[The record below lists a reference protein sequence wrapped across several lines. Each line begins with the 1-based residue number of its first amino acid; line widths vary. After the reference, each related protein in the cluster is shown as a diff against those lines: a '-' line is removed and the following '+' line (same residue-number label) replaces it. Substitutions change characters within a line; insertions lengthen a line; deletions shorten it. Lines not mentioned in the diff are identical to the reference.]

1 MNLKKNIVR
10 KIGVNNENNTKTNKR
25 DNSGRNTKNG

>member
-25 DNSGRNTKNG
+25 NKESC

>member
-25 DNSGRNTKNG
+25 NNSGRNSEY